1 MGIPEEDQPLVGT
14 LKRVAYHL
22 KQLGVPFALAGSFAV
37 YARGGEP
44 VDHDVDFVI
53 RQEDAPTILS
63 GLVEAGFRAEVPP
76 EGWLVKVYDEDR
88 LVDLIYTPVQRPVN
102 DATLADVDLMSV
114 NAVHMPVLSATEL
127 MIHKML
133 TWSAHHCDFARG
145 LPVARSLREQID
157 WPRVRT
163 ETAHS
168 PFAYAFLVLL
178 DQLDVI
184 CLTDVISL
192 AGTAEVRHGQVEGG
206 ELMDGHLQAQV
217 QQLLAEHPQI
227 GEQGIRIVEVTD
239 GLVLVGDVES
249 PDRCAQIESVVRET
263 FPQLSVSCDLTVT
276 RVNPPQEVERI

>member
-1 MGIPEEDQPLVGT
+1 MGIPEDDQPLVGT

-22 KQLGVPFALAGSFAV
+22 KQLGLPFALAGGFAV

-53 RQEDAPTILS
+53 REQDATAILA

-88 LVDLIYTPVQRPVN
+88 LVDLIFTPVQRPVT
-102 DATLADVDLMSV
+102 DTTLTDVDVLAV

-133 TWSAHHCDFARG
+133 TWSAHHCDYARG

-157 WPRVRT
+157 WDRVQR

-178 DQLDVI
+178 DRL
-184 CLTDVISL
+184 DVISL
-192 AGTAEVRHGQVEGG
+192 APTG
-206 ELMDGHLQAQV
+206 
-217 QQLLAEHPQI
+217 P
-227 GEQGIRIVEVTD
+227 
-239 GLVLVGDVES
+239 S
-249 PDRCAQIESVVRET
+249 PRPKLREA
-263 FPQLSVSCDLTVT
+263 V
-276 RVNPPQEVERI
+276 